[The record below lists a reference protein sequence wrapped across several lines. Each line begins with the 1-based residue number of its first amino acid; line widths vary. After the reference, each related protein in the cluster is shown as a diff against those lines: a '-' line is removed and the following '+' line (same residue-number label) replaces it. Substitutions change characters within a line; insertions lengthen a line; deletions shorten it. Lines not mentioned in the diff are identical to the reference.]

1 MSSTNPGSELWTTLF
16 GRYCG
21 MLMYALLILASLV
34 AHLVKGASY
43 ILLHDTAQHVLET
56 MLKISPKEKL
66 HTVNRGGT

>member
-1 MSSTNPGSELWTTLF
+1 
-16 GRYCG
+16 